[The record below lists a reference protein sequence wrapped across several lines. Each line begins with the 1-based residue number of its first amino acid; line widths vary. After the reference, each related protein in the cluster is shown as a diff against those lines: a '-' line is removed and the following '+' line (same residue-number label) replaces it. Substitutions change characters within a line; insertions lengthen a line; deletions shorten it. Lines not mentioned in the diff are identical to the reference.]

1 MDGLYKI
8 GAVSR
13 ITGINIPTL
22 RSWESKY
29 SIVSP
34 TRINGTQRGYTKQD
48 LDKLGLI
55 QALIDVGDSISSLQG
70 LSIDQLEARLSN
82 NSNNASNSLSISLEL
97 SAISIGTMI
106 PNLESKSAG
115 LPSIKIVQEYD
126 LSHFIENENE
136 AVESNCDLLIIELPT
151 LHLHTVN
158 WIRNIQIKNKID
170 HCIILYRYASPGGI
184 QASSFD
190 KKIYTLR
197 QPVTAQDIQ
206 LVVKFLTDV
215 EPSSSNHSNSESSI
229 EHKSYT
235 DKELWEISI
244 MANPIHCECP
254 KHLSSIITSLRGFEK
269 YSSDCEDLS
278 ESDRLLHKELEE
290 NAKNA
295 RIIMEKSLRKVIE
308 ENAVNFSTANA
319 S

>member
-8 GAVSR
+8 GAVSK

-22 RSWESKY
+22 RSWESKH

-55 QALIDVGDSISSLQG
+55 QALIDAGDSISSLQG

-82 NSNNASNSLSISLEL
+82 ISNNDSNSLSESIEL

-106 PNLESKSAG
+106 PSLESKSAG
-115 LPSIKIVQEYD
+115 LPSIKIVQKYD
-126 LSHFIENENE
+126 LSHFTENENE
-136 AVESNCDLLIIELPT
+136 TVESNCDLLIIELPT
-151 LHLHTVN
+151 LHSHTVN
-158 WIRNIQIKNKID
+158 WIRNIQIKNEID

-184 QASSFD
+184 QASNFD
-190 KKIYTLR
+190 KKINTLR
-197 QPVTAQDIQ
+197 QPVTAQDI
-206 LVVKFLTDV
+206 LLMVKFLTDV
-215 EPSSSNHSNSESSI
+215 ESSSSCHNTGISNEHESFT
-229 EHKSYT
+229 E
-235 DKELWEISI
+235 KELWEISI

-254 KHLSSIITSLRGFEK
+254 KHLSSIITSIIGFEK
-269 YSSDCEDLS
+269 YSADCEELS
-278 ESDRLLHKELEE
+278 ESDRILHKELEE
-290 NAKNA
+290 NAKKA
-295 RIIMEKSLRKVIE
+295 RIIMEGSLRKVIE